1 MTIRMMGKVP
11 TDHSH
16 GHLNITQRMGMEN
29 TANMGG
35 VGKST
40 TLTGDQSHQITR
52 KTMMMRC
59 GDCTLCLASLVSLYV
74 RAYMMELWVLFISG
88 SD

>member
-1 MTIRMMGKVP
+1 MLMIHKYMTLTIRMMGKVP

-40 TLTGDQSHQITR
+40 TLTGD
-52 KTMMMRC
+52 
-59 GDCTLCLASLVSLYV
+59 
-74 RAYMMELWVLFISG
+74 
-88 SD
+88 